1 MSKSL
6 THNERDRALY
16 QFHVACPRPTGE
28 DIIEWTER
36 YPQFAEDIRKHA
48 AISRD
53 WDAADSMGEQ
63 ADDTISDVMM
73 ARARSRVLNALFK
86 SKSKTEVSET
96 EATLGF
102 HEILAA
108 RGTTIPRAAKELEI
122 GRDVLADLFN
132 GWMLPPIG
140 PRLVSALVLF
150 LEISKREFDRACL
163 YAVQHPK
170 LQHAKSAAPPV
181 IPKRS
186 YEVVIAGSNMSPERK
201 KFWLG
206 ED

>member
-1 MSKSL
+1 MSKSP
-6 THNERDRALY
+6 TNNERDRALY
-16 QFHVACPRPTGE
+16 QFHVACPRPTAD

-36 YPQFAEDIRKHA
+36 YPQFAEDIRVHA

-53 WDAADSMGEQ
+53 WDAADSTGDE

-86 SKSKTEVSET
+86 SEAKTEVSEP
-96 EATLGF
+96 EATVGF
-102 HEILAA
+102 HDMLAA
-108 RGTTIPRAAKELEI
+108 RGTTTPKAAKELEI

-132 GWMLPPIG
+132 GWMIPPVG
-140 PRLVSALVLF
+140 PRLVTALGFF
-150 LEISKREFDRACL
+150 LGISKREFDRACL
-163 YAVQHPK
+163 YAIQHPT

-186 YEVVIAGSNMSPERK
+186 YEDVIAGSNMSAERK